1 MKKRNQIL
9 SIVLII
15 VMLISSIC
23 IYNSQSE
30 IKTIKSE
37 KQLKQIYNS
46 EGDIPFITKVF
57 TLPFS
62 LLFND
67 NYSYRG
73 RKYYNSYDI
82 VEEAQTNDVTKTTG
96 SNSTS
101 RDYSKTNIQVEG
113 VDEADIIK
121 TDGNYIYSISENNVI
136 ITNAKDAENIV
147 IESKINTESAVPN
160 DLLLYND
167 KLVVFLT
174 STNSNTNVT
183 RYYSS
188 NQNTKVEIYDVKDA
202 KNPKLIKSF
211 ELNEP
216 YYTTRCIDG
225 KLYVF
230 SKGYLKEKNDKI
242 DRSYKED
249 NKTKEL
255 ELKNIKYIKNNI
267 YDVQTLIAELD
278 LNNIGDI
285 RLNSYLIDI
294 SNAYVSKDNIYL
306 LDQDYN
312 YNKVSVSSLFS
323 LKGVFGLFE
332 SVEQDYDNS
341 THIYKFNI
349 DKKKGVSLKVSTTIK
364 GKIINQYSVDEK
376 DENLRIALESDNG
389 TRIAIL
395 DKKLNLLGETDSVAE
410 GERMYASRFMGDK
423 AYLVTYRNTDP
434 LFVVDLTDV
443 RNPQILGELKI
454 PGYSTYLH
462 PYDETHLIG
471 IGMDTEEHVN
481 RDNDGKVLST
491 WVTVNGMKMCLFDV
505 SDINNPKEIAKTTIG
520 DSRTV
525 SAILTNPKALLFSK
539 EKNLLAI
546 PVNNYTEDFEIEAST
561 SYEDEINNYTSYN
574 KTRVSEGYFVYDVNL
589 EDGFNLKGVITH
601 DAATTT
607 NTYYYYYKS
616 KLLRGLYIDNDLY
629 TVSENSIK
637 VNKLDDLTEISSI
650 KINDKGVENNER

>member
-1 MKKRNQIL
+1 MKKGNQIL

-23 IYNSQSE
+23 IYNSHSE

-37 KQLKQIYNS
+37 KQLMQIYNS
-46 EGDIPFITKVF
+46 EGDIPFLTKVA

-67 NYSYRG
+67 SYSYKG
-73 RKYYNSYDI
+73 RRYNSYDL
-82 VEEAQTNDVTKTTG
+82 VEDAEINTVAESSGTTKTATK
-96 SNSTS
+96 
-101 RDYSKTNIQVEG
+101 DYSKTNIQVEG

-121 TDGNYIYSISENNVI
+121 TDGNYIYSISDNNVI
-136 ITNAKDAENIV
+136 ITDVNNPKNIKIVAKL
-147 IESKINTESAVPN
+147 NTESAIPN
-160 DLLLYND
+160 DLLLYKD
-167 KLVVFLT
+167 KLVVFST
-174 STNSNTNVT
+174 SYSNNNNN
-183 RYYSS
+183 RYYYS
-188 NQNTKVEIYDVKDA
+188 NQNTKVEVYDVKDIE
-202 KNPKLIKSF
+202 NTKLIKSF

-225 KLYVF
+225 RLYVF

-249 NKTKEL
+249 NKSKEI

-294 SNAYVSKDNIYL
+294 SNAYVSQENIYL

-312 YNKVSVSSLFS
+312 SGKVDISSLFS
-323 LKGVFGLFE
+323 LKGVFGIFE
-332 SVEQDYDNS
+332 SVERDYDNT
-341 THIYKFNI
+341 THIYKFQI
-349 DKKKGVSLKVSTTIK
+349 DKKKGVSLKASTTIK
-364 GKIINQYSVDEK
+364 GKIVNQYSVDEK
-376 DENLRIALESDNG
+376 DENLRIALESDEG

-410 GERMYASRFMGDK
+410 GERMYASRFMGDR

-434 LFVVDLTDV
+434 LFVVDLSNV
-443 RNPQILGELKI
+443 NKPEVMGELKI

-481 RDNDGKVLST
+481 KDNDGKVLST

-520 DSRTV
+520 DRRTA

-546 PVNNYTEDFEIEAST
+546 PVNNYTEDFEIESST
-561 SYEDEINNYTSYN
+561 TYEEEVNNYTNYN
-574 KTRVSEGYFVYDVNL
+574 KERVSEGYFVYNVNL

-601 DAATTT
+601 DATTTT
-607 NTYYYYYKS
+607 NQYYYYYKS
-616 KLLRGLYIDNDLY
+616 KQLRGLYIEDDLY

-637 VNKLDDLTEISSI
+637 VNKLDDLKEISSI
-650 KINDKGVENNER
+650 KIK